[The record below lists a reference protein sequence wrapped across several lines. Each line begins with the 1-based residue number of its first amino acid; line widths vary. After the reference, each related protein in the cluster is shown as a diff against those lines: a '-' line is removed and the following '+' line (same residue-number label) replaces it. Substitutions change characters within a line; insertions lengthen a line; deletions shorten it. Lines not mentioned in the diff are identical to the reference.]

1 MEILKNEA
9 LKFNIEL
16 NDNMLKNFE
25 VYTDMLLEYNSFMNL
40 TAITDPYEVKIK
52 HYLDSLTLLTTEKIK
67 SGDKI
72 IDIGAG
78 AGFPSLPNAIVR
90 EDATFTMLDSL
101 GKRVNFL
108 NDVVNKIELKNA
120 KAVHLRAEDGGRDKT
135 MREKYDVAVARAVAD
150 LAVLSEYALPFVKVG
165 GYFLAMKG
173 TAPEDEINNA
183 KKAIKT
189 LGGQIE
195 KVCEIKIEPLPF
207 GIYSTLFEE
216 IQQCLNNKEYDNY
229 YNGQYQLTFI
239 GELHRL
245 HLVFISIFFHNELPK
260 LNITFSFL
268 SLPYLCGAHSGV
280 EAQAER

>member
-1 MEILKNEA
+1 MEVLKQEA

-16 NDNMLKNFE
+16 TDKMLDNFS

-52 HYLDSLTLLTTEKIK
+52 HYLDSITLLCEEKLN
-67 SGDKI
+67 SGDEV

-90 EDATFTMLDSL
+90 SDVNFTMLDSL

-108 NDVVNKIELKNA
+108 NDVVGKLDLKNA
-120 KAVHLRAEDGGRDKT
+120 KAVHMRAEDGGRDKS
-135 MREKYDVAVARAVAD
+135 MREKYSVAVARAVAD

-173 TAPEDEINNA
+173 TAPAEEIERA

-195 KVCEIKIEPLPF
+195 KVSEVNIEPLN
-207 GIYSTLFEE
+207 
-216 IQQCLNNKEYDNY
+216 LNHTIVVIKK
-229 YNGQYQLTFI
+229 I
-239 GELHRL
+239 GKTPSAYPRKAGTPSKNPL
-245 HLVFISIFFHNELPK
+245 
-260 LNITFSFL
+260 
-268 SLPYLCGAHSGV
+268 
-280 EAQAER
+280 

>member
-195 KVCEIKIEPLPF
+195 KVCEIKIEPL
-207 GIYSTLFEE
+207 
-216 IQQCLNNKEYDNY
+216 D
-229 YNGQYQLTFI
+229 
-239 GELHRL
+239 
-245 HLVFISIFFHNELPK
+245 
-260 LNITFSFL
+260 L
-268 SLPYLCGAHSGV
+268 SHTIVIIRKIDKTPSAFPRKAGTPSKKPL
-280 EAQAER
+280 